1 MDDDPSGSAKF
12 AAQASTDDQPIPD
25 LYHYTSAEG
34 LYGIL
39 NNQQL
44 WLTHAGYLNDTEEFI
59 YGLRVIMEEMRD
71 YRAEINSRIS
81 SGESGLN
88 ELSGYIDG
96 ALNAFDFTNLLNSNN
111 ALSDGMS
118 TDEKI
123 LLVSTF
129 QDRIT
134 PFVSCLSTERDQL
147 SQWRGYARGGYAI
160 RFDTEALRSTM
171 CLLDRDGNRI
181 ESGSN
186 LRMAKVL
193 YAAEDF
199 RGEVRDV
206 VRSTINSL
214 PELTKSFHHLY
225 VANSFGI
232 DRINK
237 LVNSMLSQ
245 GSLLKNRKFHEESEY
260 RITVNCLETF
270 VTPSALGFT
279 PRAAISFDSSAV
291 KEVIVGPS
299 EFAVVRRL
307 SVQRYLHSSGHGYV
321 HVTASPSEIPYRET

>member
-1 MDDDPSGSAKF
+1 MSDDPSGSAEP
-12 AAQASTDDQPIPD
+12 AAASDRPILEISD
-25 LYHYTSAEG
+25 LYHYTSTEG

-39 NNQQL
+39 ANQQL

-59 YGLRVIMEEMRD
+59 YGLGVIMEEVQT
-71 YRAEINSRIS
+71 YQSEVNARILA
-81 SGESGLN
+81 GESGLS
-88 ELSGYIDG
+88 ELIRYIDG
-96 ALNAFDFTNLLNSNN
+96 ALNSFDFDSLINSDH
-111 ALSDGMS
+111 ALAGGMS
-118 TDEKI
+118 KDEKL

-160 RFDTEALRSTM
+160 RFDAEALQSTM
-171 CLLDRDGNRI
+171 RLLDRDGSGI
-181 ESGSN
+181 ESGPN

-199 RGEVRDV
+199 RDEVRDV

-214 PELTKSFHHLY
+214 PELSKKLHHMY
-225 VANSFGI
+225 AANSFGI
-232 DRINK
+232 DKINR
-237 LVNSMLSQ
+237 LVSSMLSQ

-260 RITVNCLETF
+260 RITVNCQETF

-291 KEVIVGPS
+291 KEIIVGPS

-307 SVQRYLHSSGHGYV
+307 SVQRYLDSSGYGYT
-321 HVTASPSEIPYRET
+321 HVTASPSEIPYREI